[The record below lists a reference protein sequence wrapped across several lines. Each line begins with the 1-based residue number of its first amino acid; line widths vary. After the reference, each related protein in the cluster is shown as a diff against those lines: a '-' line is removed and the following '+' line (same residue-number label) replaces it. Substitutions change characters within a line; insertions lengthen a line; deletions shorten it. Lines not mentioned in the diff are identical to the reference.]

1 MQEQKANEAEH
12 ADDLLDRERESSAT
26 EADVDSA
33 SDGTEADDAKSLTDF
48 LQAFERLKAEYDES
62 QNRYLRLQADYDN
75 FRRRTRQ
82 EREETAAYANSKLIG
97 ELLPVLDN
105 FTLAMRVTVPGESE
119 GLVKGVTMVY
129 EQLQRVLTTSGVE
142 KMECL
147 GSLFDPNLHEAV
159 VSEPTEG
166 AASGT
171 ILEVLRDGYTL
182 SGKVIRPAMV
192 KIAS

>member
-1 MQEQKANEAEH
+1 MQEQKASGAEH
-12 ADDLLDRERESSAT
+12 ADDTLERES
-26 EADVDSA
+26 A
-33 SDGTEADDAKSLTDF
+33 SSTAEMDIDAAEQGAENDDAKSIAEF
-48 LQAFERLKAEYDES
+48 IQAFEKLKAEYDES

-105 FTLAMRVTVPGESE
+105 FSLAMRAAGNGESE

-129 EQLQRVLTTSGVE
+129 DQLQRVLTSSGVE
-142 KMECL
+142 KIECL
-147 GSLFDPNLHEAV
+147 GSIFDPNLHEAV
-159 VSEPTEG
+159 VSEPAEG
-166 AASGT
+166 VESGK